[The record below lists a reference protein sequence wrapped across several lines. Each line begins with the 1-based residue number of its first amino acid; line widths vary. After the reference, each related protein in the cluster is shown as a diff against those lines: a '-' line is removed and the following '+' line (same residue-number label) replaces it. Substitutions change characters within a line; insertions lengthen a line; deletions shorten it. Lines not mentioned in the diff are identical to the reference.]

1 MKSEIP
7 IIKTTSLALCPLDPE
22 DSSTLH
28 QIYQSEGVLQ
38 YFPNPVPPP
47 LEKVQRFVDGQTA
60 HWQMYG
66 YGNWGIKVGGGNE
79 IVGWAGLQYVPEL
92 DETEVGFLLGR
103 PYWGKGYATEAASAS
118 LRFGFVQNHLDHI
131 IALVH
136 PENIASQR
144 VIEKCGLKY
153 TEMITLW
160 GIDLLCYRTEKTAFF
175 E

>member
-7 IIKTTSLALCPLDPE
+7 IIKTTHLALCPLVPDN
-22 DSSTLH
+22 SSTLH
-28 QIYQSEGVLQ
+28 QIYLSEGVLQ

-47 LEKVQRFVDGQTA
+47 VEKVQRFIDRQA
-60 HWQMYG
+60 LHWQKHG
-66 YGNWGIKVGGGNE
+66 YGNWGIKVGSGDE

-92 DETEVGFLLGR
+92 DETEVGFLFDR

-118 LRFGFVQNHLDHI
+118 LRYGFVQINLDHI

-136 PENIASQR
+136 PKNIASQR
-144 VIEKCGLKY
+144 VIQKCGLKY
-153 TEMITLW
+153 IETITLW
-160 GIDLLCYRTEKTAFF
+160 GIDLLRYRIEKKAFF